1 MAKLDEQKLDILYK
15 IERMIENR
23 KRFIDRLNKDIG
35 IEIKSMSK
43 NELDKCIHE
52 SKLIGIKYN

>member
-1 MAKLDEQKLDILYK
+1 MAKLDEEKLDILHK
-15 IERMIENR
+15 IERMIESK

-35 IEIKSMSK
+35 IEIKSISK
-43 NELDKCIHE
+43 KELDKHIYE